1 MARKTLERTTYALKV
16 SADGFKTYLKTGE
29 TPSLPYVKRQQARLE
44 KKRGITTAL
53 LIIRK

>member
-1 MARKTLERTTYALKV
+1 MAKTLERTTYALKV